1 MKKSH
6 LQISTNAQTP
16 KYQQIVEEIVGKIQQ
31 KILKRGDQLPT
42 INDIT
47 GSLGVA
53 RMTVI
58 HAYEELRERGIVAS
72 QHGKGYFIIS
82 TDVKATMHVFVLFDA
97 MNSYKEALFL
107 SLRESLGENVSIDL
121 YFHYQKLNV
130 FESLIVNN
138 LGNYHFYI
146 VMPHFNED
154 VSPILKQIPKEKLLV
169 LDIDVEQLEDNYAVL
184 YQDFE
189 QNFYQGLTK
198 ALPLIQKYESLTLYL
213 LSKNQVQQ
221 YTPKGILEGFTKFC
235 EENHIVHEVIY
246 QLDFEHLEEGHAYI
260 LFLENDLVQFVNYAN
275 REGLKLG
282 ENIGLMSYDD
292 TPIKASLAEHG
303 ITTLSID
310 FVETGKLAARMV
322 RNKQK
327 GKVPIECNLMIRG
340 SL

>member
-1 MKKSH
+1 MKKNP
-6 LQISTNAQTP
+6 LQILPNAQTP

-47 GSLGVA
+47 SSLGVA

-58 HAYEELRERGIVAS
+58 RAYEELRERGIVAS
-72 QHGKGYFIIS
+72 QHGKGYYIIS
-82 TDVKATMHVFVLFDA
+82 TDVQATMHVFVLFDA

-107 SLRESLGENVSIDL
+107 SLRDSLGENVSIDL
-121 YFHYQKLNV
+121 YFHYHELNV
-130 FESLIVNN
+130 FENLITNN
-138 LGNYHFYI
+138 LGNYHFYV

-154 VSPILKQIPKEKLLV
+154 VSAILRQIPREKLLV
-169 LDIDVEQLEDNYAVL
+169 LDIDVEQLEDSYAVL

-189 QNFYQGLTK
+189 QNFYQGLSK
-198 ALPLIQKYESLTLYL
+198 ALLLLEKYERLTLYL
-213 LSKNQVQQ
+213 SKNQFQ
-221 YTPKGILEGFTKFC
+221 YTPKGILEGFNKFC
-235 EENHIVHEVIY
+235 NEYKVTHEVIY
-246 QLDFEHLEEGHAYI
+246 HLDFEHLKRDNAYI

-292 TPIKASLAEHG
+292 TPIKANLAEHG
-303 ITTLSID
+303 ITTLSND
-310 FVETGKLAARMV
+310 FVEMGKLAGRMV

-327 GKVPIECNLMIRG
+327 GKVPSECHLIVRG

>member
-6 LQISTNAQTP
+6 LQILPNAQTP
-16 KYQQIVEEIVGKIQQ
+16 KYQQIVEDVIGKIEQ

-47 GSLGVA
+47 SSLGVA

-58 HAYEELRERGIVAS
+58 RAYEELRERGIMAS
-72 QHGKGYFIIS
+72 QHGKGYYIIS
-82 TDVKATMHVFVLFDA
+82 TDVQTTMHVFVLFDA

-121 YFHYQKLNV
+121 YFHYHELNV
-130 FESLIVNN
+130 FENLITNN
-138 LGNYHFYI
+138 IGNYHHYI

-154 VSPILKQIPKEKLLV
+154 VSSILRQIPKEKLLV

-189 QNFYQGLTK
+189 ENFYRGLTET
-198 ALPLIQKYESLTLYL
+198 LPLLEKYKTLTLYL
-213 LSKNQVQQ
+213 SKNQFQ
-221 YTPKGILEGFTKFC
+221 YTPKGILEGFNRFC
-235 EENHIVHEVIY
+235 HEYNIAHEVIY
-246 QLDFEHLEEGHAYI
+246 QLDFEHLKEGNAYI

-282 ENIGLMSYDD
+282 IDIGLMSYDD
-292 TPIKASLAEHG
+292 TPIKANLAQHG
-303 ITTLSID
+303 ITTLSND
-310 FVETGKLAARMV
+310 FVEMGKLAGRMV

-327 GKVPIECNLMIRG
+327 GKVSSECRLIVRG

>member
-1 MKKSH
+1 MKKNH
-6 LQISTNAQTP
+6 LQISPNAQTP

-58 HAYEELRERGIVAS
+58 RAYEELRERGIVAS
-72 QHGKGYFIIS
+72 QHGKGYYIIN

-154 VSPILKQIPKEKLLV
+154 VSPILRQIPKDKLLV

-189 QNFYQGLTK
+189 QNFYQGLTQ

-213 LSKNQVQQ
+213 SHKNQFQE
-221 YTPKGILEGFTKFC
+221 YTPQGVLEGFTKFC
-235 EENHIVHEVIY
+235 KEYQIVYEVIY
-246 QLDFEHLEEGHAYI
+246 QLDFEHLQKYHAYI

-275 REGLKLG
+275 REGLTLG
-282 ENIGLMSYDD
+282 EDIGVMSYDD
-292 TPIKASLAEHG
+292 TPIKANLAGHG
-303 ITTLSID
+303 ITTLSND
-310 FVETGKLAARMV
+310 FVEMGKLAAKMI

-327 GKVPIECNLMIRG
+327 GRVPMECNLMVRG

>member
-1 MKKSH
+1 MKKAL
-6 LQISTNAQTP
+6 LQIKSNAQTP
-16 KYQQIVEEIVGKIQQ
+16 KYQQIVDDIIDKIQQ

-42 INDIT
+42 INNIT
-47 GSLGVA
+47 ASLGVA

-58 HAYEELRERGIVAS
+58 RAYEELRERGIVAP

-82 TDVKATMHVFVLFDA
+82 TDIQATMHVFVLFDA

-121 YFHYQKLNV
+121 YFHYHELNV
-130 FESLIVNN
+130 FENLITNN
-138 LGNYHFYI
+138 IGNYHFYI

-154 VSPILKQIPKEKLLV
+154 ISGIIRLIPKDKLLI
-169 LDIDVEQLEDNYAVL
+169 LDIDVPQLEEDYAVL
-184 YQDFE
+184 YQNFE
-189 QNFYQGLTK
+189 ENFFQGLTK
-198 ALPLIQKYESLTLYL
+198 ALPLLQKYESITLY
-213 LSKNQVQQ
+213 LSKNQFQ
-221 YTPKGILEGFTKFC
+221 YTPTGILEGFKRFC
-235 EENHIVHEVIY
+235 NESKVRHEVIY
-246 QLDFEHLEEGHAYI
+246 HLDFEHLEADHAYI

-292 TPIKASLAEHG
+292 TPIKANLAEHG
-303 ITTLSID
+303 ITTLSND
-310 FVETGKLAARMV
+310 FVEMGKLAGKMV

-327 GKVPIECNLMIRG
+327 GKIPSECRLIVRG

>member
-1 MKKSH
+1 MKKNH
-6 LQISTNAQTP
+6 LQILPNAQTP
-16 KYQQIVEEIVGKIQQ
+16 KYQQIVEEIIGKIQQ

-47 GSLGVA
+47 SSLGVA

-58 HAYEELRERGIVAS
+58 RAYEELRERGIVAS
-72 QHGKGYFIIS
+72 QHGKGYYIIS
-82 TDVKATMHVFVLFDA
+82 TDVQATMHVFVLFDA

-107 SLRESLGENVSIDL
+107 SLREALGENVSIDL

-138 LGNYHFYI
+138 IGNYHYYI
-146 VMPHFNED
+146 VMPHFDED
-154 VSPILKQIPKEKLLV
+154 VSEIVKQIPKEKLLV
-169 LDIDVEQLEDNYAVL
+169 LDIDVEQLEDSYAIL

-189 QNFYQGLTK
+189 QNFYQGLSQ
-198 ALPLIQKYESLTLYL
+198 ALPLIQKYESLSLHL
-213 LSKNQVQQ
+213 ANKNQFQQ
-221 YTPKGILEGFTKFC
+221 YTPKGVLVGFTKFC
-235 EENHIVHEVIY
+235 KEYQIVHQVIY
-246 QLDFEHLEEGHAYI
+246 ELDFEHLQKGHAYI

-275 REGLKLG
+275 RKGLVLG

-292 TPIKASLAEHG
+292 TPIKANLAGHG
-303 ITTLSID
+303 ITTLSND
-310 FVETGKLAARMV
+310 FVEMGKLAAKMI

-327 GKVPIECNLMIRG
+327 GKVPMVCNLMVRG